1 MGSIFNIG
9 VEEEFQIVDP
19 ETGALK
25 AQINEIL
32 PRGREILGD
41 QIKPEMLQSMVEVAT
56 RVCDNARE
64 VRNEIVRL
72 RAVVSDLAQ
81 QRGLHIVAAGTHPF
95 SHWQTQPTTD
105 HERYHVLEE
114 DLQDVVRSILIF
126 GLHVHIG
133 MPDRQTLIEIMNE
146 VRYFLPHILALS
158 CSSPFWL
165 GRETG
170 LKSYRTIVWSQFPRT
185 GIPDEFS
192 SWEDYESF
200 VELLMH
206 TKCIDNAKKIW
217 WDLRPHPMF
226 NTLEFRVCDMPVTAD
241 ETIAIAA
248 LFQAL
253 VARLYQLRT
262 QNLGFRIYP
271 RNLVQENKWR
281 AARYGLD
288 GSLIDFGK
296 RMEVPARALMEE
308 LLAFV
313 DPVVDELGSR
323 QELETVRRI
332 LQVGTGADRQ
342 LSVFHREGNAKAVVD
357 HLIQETINGL
367 PMPTTQSDELAG
379 TRS

>member
-1 MGSIFNIG
+1 MFNIG

-25 AQINEIL
+25 AHINEML
-32 PRGREILGD
+32 PRGRELLGD
-41 QIKPEMLQSMVEVAT
+41 QIKPEMLQSMVEVVT
-56 RVCDNARE
+56 NVCKDVRE
-64 VRNEIVRL
+64 VRKEVTHL
-72 RAVVSDLAQ
+72 RSTVSDLAKE
-81 QRGLHIVAAGTHPF
+81 RGLRIVAAGTHPF

-105 HERYHVLEE
+105 HERYHMLEE

-133 MPDRQTLIEIMNE
+133 MPDRQTLIEVMNE

-158 CSSPFWL
+158 TSSPFWL

-185 GIPDEFS
+185 GIPDPFA
-192 SWEDYESF
+192 SWQEYESY
-200 VELLMH
+200 VDLLIH
-206 TKCIDNAKKIW
+206 TGCIDNGKKIW
-217 WDLRPHPMF
+217 WDLRPHPLY

-248 LFQAL
+248 LFQA
-253 VARLYQLRT
+253 VSARLYQLRS
-262 QNLGFRIYP
+262 QNLGYRIYP
-271 RNLVQENKWR
+271 SNLILENKWR
-281 AARYGLD
+281 AARYGID

-296 RMEVPARALMEE
+296 REEVPTRALMEE
-308 LLAFV
+308 LLAFI

-332 LQVGTGADRQ
+332 MDVGTGADRQ
-342 LSVFHREGNAKAVVD
+342 LAAFRRHGNAKAVVD
-357 HLIQETINGL
+357 HLIEETIGGL
-367 PMPTTQSDELAG
+367 AAVNVHADQVAV
-379 TRS
+379 

>member
-1 MGSIFNIG
+1 MFSIG

-25 AQINEIL
+25 AHINEMM
-32 PRGREILGD
+32 PRGRELLGD
-41 QIKPEMLQSMVEVAT
+41 QIKPEMLQSMVELIT
-56 RVCDNARE
+56 TVCKDVRE
-64 VRNEIVRL
+64 VRQQVTHL
-72 RAVVSDLAQ
+72 RATASDLVRE
-81 QRGLHIVAAGTHPF
+81 RGLCLVAAGTHPF

-105 HERYHVLEE
+105 NERYHVLEE

-133 MPDRQTLIEIMNE
+133 MPDRQTLIEVMNE

-158 CSSPFWL
+158 TSSPFWL

-185 GIPDEFS
+185 GIPDPFA
-192 SWEDYESF
+192 SWQEYESY
-200 VELLMH
+200 VDLLIH
-206 TKCIDNAKKIW
+206 TGCIDNGKKIW
-217 WDLRPHPMF
+217 WDLRPHPLY

-248 LFQAL
+248 LFQAV
-253 VARLYQLRT
+253 VARLYQLRSR
-262 QNLGFRIYP
+262 NLGFRTYP
-271 RNLVQENKWR
+271 SNLILENKWR

-288 GSLIDFGK
+288 GMLIDFGK
-296 RMEVPARALMEE
+296 REEVAARDLMEE

-323 QELETVRRI
+323 DELETVRRI
-332 LQVGTGADRQ
+332 VRMGTGADRQ
-342 LSVFHREGNAKAVVD
+342 LAAFRRHGNAKAVVD
-357 HLIQETINGL
+357 HLIEETIQGL
-367 PMPTTQSDELAG
+367 PVASTQPDQVPA
-379 TRS
+379 